1 VLSYLAA
8 YTHRIAISNR
18 RIEDFDGETVTF
30 SWRDYADGNARKTMQ
45 LTAQEFLRRFLMH
58 VVSHRFVRI
67 RYFGYMANRF
77 RAGNISRA
85 RELIGVEVPL
95 PEPRSTSFRDC
106 PECGKGT
113 MILVALVSVAY
124 AVPEVIDSS

>member
-1 VLSYLAA
+1 MLSYLAA

-58 VVSHRFVRI
+58 VVPHRFVRI
-67 RYFGYMANRF
+67 RYYGSPIAF
-77 RAGNISRA
+77 
-85 RELIGVEVPL
+85 VPA
-95 PEPRSTSFRDC
+95 TSPGPGR
-106 PECGKGT
+106 
-113 MILVALVSVAY
+113 
-124 AVPEVIDSS
+124 